1 MMTSSIVLGI
11 FPLVLTDGSSTVLSM
26 NQLSVTSFLVVYDNN
41 GLLLFFVWEGL
52 FVSFLPPK

>member
-26 NQLSVTSFLVVYDNN
+26 NQLSVTPFLVVHDNN
-41 GLLLFFVWEGL
+41 GLLFFVWEGL